1 MTTLSPSQR
10 LTALLDEA
18 PLKAIQRW
26 LWVLSTG
33 GTLLDGFVIFVL
45 GVAMPLII
53 AEFHFTPDVVGLI
66 GASLVF
72 GAVLGAG
79 FGGPMADR
87 LGRKKLMLADMIII
101 AAGAAT
107 SALANGFP
115 MLFIGQLL
123 VGVGVGI
130 DFPASSSYISEVIPK
145 RSRARMMVATIAC
158 QSVGILLAAAIT
170 LALLKNIHSA
180 QNWRLFLATE
190 GVIAFLF
197 FLLRLSAPDSPHWL
211 MVRGKFAEAAQ
222 AFIRLMPEQR
232 EAALQITS
240 DAGNQGVANAVAP
253 AKPGIAVLF
262 SRDCRARTVLVAVP
276 WFLMDIAT
284 YGVGLFTPIILGAID
299 VPGKE
304 GGVIA
309 RDFADARGSAAID
322 LFLLLG
328 FVLGIWA
335 VPRFGRIRMQAI
347 GFAGMAFGMLL
358 LMIAVSL
365 SNSSASAGHI
375 PLVFAGFI
383 LFNLLMNAGPNSTT
397 FTLAPILF
405 PTELRATASGFAASV
420 AKIGATLGVFVLP
433 ILKGTFGVPAV
444 LGMMAAVSVLGLV
457 VTLIL
462 RHEDTGDLADRESQR
477 RDDRVIV
484 AATHTPRR

>member
-1 MTTLSPSQR
+1 MTDLSPSQR
-10 LTALLDEA
+10 LTGLLDES
-18 PLKAIQRW
+18 PLKPIQRW

-53 AEFHFTPDVVGLI
+53 AEFRLTPDVVGLI

-72 GAVLGAG
+72 GAVFGAG
-79 FGGPMADR
+79 LGGPMADR
-87 LGRKKLMLADMIII
+87 LGRKKLMLADMLII

-115 MLFIGQLL
+115 LLFIGQLL

-130 DFPASSSYISEVIPK
+130 DFPASSSYVSEVLPK

-158 QSVGILLAAAIT
+158 QSVGMLLAAVIA
-170 LALLKNIHSA
+170 LLLLKNVHSV
-180 QNWRLFLATE
+180 QTWRFFLVTE
-190 GVIAFLF
+190 GAIAVLF
-197 FLLRLSAPDSPHWL
+197 FLLRLSEPDSPHWL
-211 MVRGKFAEAAQ
+211 MTRGRFPEATQ
-222 AFIRLMPEQR
+222 AFLRIMPEQR
-232 EAALQITS
+232 EAVLQITT
-240 DAGNQGVANAVAP
+240 DGGDPNVANSVLP
-253 AKPGIAVLF
+253 PKSPGIAILF
-262 SRDCRARTVLVAVP
+262 SRDYRARAMLVAIP

-299 VPGKE
+299 VSGKRV
-304 GGVIA
+304 GVIA

-328 FVLGIWA
+328 FLVGIWA
-335 VPRFGRIRMQAI
+335 IPRFGRIRMQAI

-365 SNSSASAGHI
+365 SNSFAGAGNI

-405 PTELRATASGFAASV
+405 PTQLRGTASGFAAGV

-433 ILKGTFGVPAV
+433 ILKAKFGVPAV
-444 LGMMAAVSVLGLV
+444 LGMMAVVSVLGLV
-457 VTLIL
+457 VTLIFG
-462 RHEDTGDLADRESQR
+462 HEDKED
-477 RDDRVIV
+477 
-484 AATHTPRR
+484 